1 MVVCEAIDIN
11 KCNQRRRVTT
21 YYLKVNY
28 FQQVLSVIGPSVKA
42 PPHNHFSDL
51 ATALC
56 NANAANCCSH
66 LLTVL
71 LFLGLLLRRSIYN
84 SFPCLS
90 IEFTPI
96 REWHGVNDI
105 SGTENQIR
113 FILPPA
119 RIEIEIT
126 RIWLDDS
133 FDILCSLSSWKKI
146 QQRKKARK
154 EYKKDRPNNAA
165 TRLFSRMVNTNLKIQ
180 WFKTLQGPQKQGCH
194 VNDVKSFF

>member
-1 MVVCEAIDIN
+1 M
-11 KCNQRRRVTT
+11 
-21 YYLKVNY
+21 
-28 FQQVLSVIGPSVKA
+28 LSVIGPSVKA

-84 SFPCLS
+84 SFPCLP
-90 IEFTPI
+90 IEFTSI
-96 REWHGVNDI
+96 REWHGVNDV

-113 FILPPA
+113 FITTAKPD
-119 RIEIEIT
+119 RIEIESDWKIALT
-126 RIWLDDS
+126 FS
-133 FDILCSLSSWKKI
+133 VLCPHGKKYNKE
-146 QQRKKARK
+146 KKARK

-180 WFKTLQGPQKQGCH
+180 WFKTLQGPQKHGCH
-194 VNDVKSFF
+194 ANDVKSFVKTRHVLSFRSIIDYRSQEEEK